1 MKWLK
6 TSRRKT
12 LYTSQLWVFT
22 IVSVSKY
29 YYLSRSFL
37 IKAILEHRFVN
48 KSMGLTEKLLQQQVL
63 QQLRFWVSIESK
75 KDSWMCH
82 WNIVSASQSFCKFL
96 IVETISYGHMILEKT
111 SSVLLSIVWWYS
123 LKLEVIFEKRCFMS
137 YENQKLELGLI
148 FQIFSLY
155 YKTLFRYYSFM
166 CQFRWNITRG
176 HPWGIPE

>member
-1 MKWLK
+1 MSRYHQFYSFPHSKSSLKSIGPDIYFNEYKFGMKWLK

-22 IVSVSKY
+22 IVSVSKHY
-29 YYLSRSFL
+29 KLSRSSL

-96 IVETISYGHMILEKT
+96 IVETISYGHMILD
-111 SSVLLSIVWWYS
+111 
-123 LKLEVIFEKRCFMS
+123 
-137 YENQKLELGLI
+137 
-148 FQIFSLY
+148 
-155 YKTLFRYYSFM
+155 
-166 CQFRWNITRG
+166 
-176 HPWGIPE
+176 